1 MSTLA
6 TLVVKLVADAS
17 DLVDGLDASAKKTGS
32 FMDNLGGNVQM
43 LGALAL
49 EGFAALGAAAVGAGA
64 AVVYMGVQFD
74 NALDGIAIKTGA
86 TGDALA
92 GLEDDFMATFAN
104 TPASMEDTSAAIS
117 ELNRRLNLT
126 GEPLQALSGQML
138 DLSRMLGTDVTQN
151 AQSFSRAVGDWG
163 IPLEDSSKALDMFF
177 TASQETGI
185 GVDTLMQ
192 KVVQFGSPLRLMG
205 FTLEE
210 STALFGKWEQE
221 GVNAELVMGSLRIAA
236 ANFSREGVP
245 LREGLL
251 QTIETIKGTE
261 DSSKALALAMDVFGT
276 RAGPDM
282 AAAIREGRFELG
294 DLMTA
299 LDNSEGAIAGAA
311 KQTDGFAE
319 TLQRLKNRG
328 MVALEPLGTSV
339 LDLADTL
346 LVSLLPNF
354 DELTVFMDDKVTPA
368 VTTVVDGIGRFID
381 LVGQGTD
388 PLLTFQYIIR
398 DMVPPE
404 VYAKI
409 VEIVAG
415 TQDFMAAAQE
425 VLGPVASFASE
436 NVELQDILLA
446 LGAAMMTVVVP
457 ALAGIVSGAAPVIA
471 VFLVAVAIVAGLREA
486 WESNFLGIRD
496 VTAQVLEW
504 IKGKWE
510 VYSQQIQD
518 VWAFMQNDLFPLF
531 RALGEFLN
539 TVFSLAITALAGL
552 WENVLQPALKKVWEW
567 ISEKLSPVFKSLG
580 EQLEGPFGKA
590 VSWLK
595 DNILE
600 PLSDT
605 FGNIS
610 GAVQN
615 VIKWI
620 GGLTEKLKN
629 ITLPDWLTP
638 GSPTPFELGLWGIN
652 DALKALSNHGLP
664 ELTAGFAGLPS
675 GMSEVT
681 QGDSRVMN
689 VTINTQQDTG
699 SIYRDLLLVEAL
711 V

>member
-17 DLVDGLDASAKKTGS
+17 DLVDGLDASSKKTGS
-32 FMDNLGGNVQM
+32 FMDNLGSSVQN
-43 LGALAL
+43 LGAVAL
-49 EGFAALGAAAVGAGA
+49 GGLAALGAAAVGAGA
-64 AVVYMGVQFD
+64 AVVGMGVQFD
-74 NALDGIAIKTGA
+74 DALDGIAIKTGA
-86 TGDALA
+86 TGEALA

-104 TPASMEDTSAAIS
+104 TPASMEDTSAAIA

-299 LDNSEGAIAGAA
+299 LDESGGSISEAA

-354 DELTVFMDDKVTPA
+354 DKLAVFIEETVAPA
-368 VTTVVDGIGRFID
+368 VTTVADGISRFID

-415 TQDFMAAAQE
+415 IREFMAAAEE
-425 VLGPVASFASE
+425 VLGPVVNFISE

-457 ALAGIVSGAAPVIA
+457 ALAGIVSAAAPVIA

-496 VTAQVLEW
+496 ITAQVLEW

-510 VYSQQIQD
+510 IYSQQIQD

-610 GAVQN
+610 GAVQD

-675 GMSEVT
+675 GMGEVT